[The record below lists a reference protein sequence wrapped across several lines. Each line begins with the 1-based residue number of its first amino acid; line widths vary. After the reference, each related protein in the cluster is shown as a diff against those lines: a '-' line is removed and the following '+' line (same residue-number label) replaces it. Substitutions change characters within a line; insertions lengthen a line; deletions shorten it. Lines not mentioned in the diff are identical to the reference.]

1 MKHDHLIEFLI
12 RKVEDILCDNLPPAA
27 QVPDAIAVKTI
38 RALISTPTVQTAL
51 ERGNDTAR
59 AFALRAINCALPDET
74 LAPRVTLAQVYSV
87 MDELA
92 LMGLLQTGRGA
103 HTSFWAKKPPA
114 R

>member
-1 MKHDHLIEFLI
+1 
-12 RKVEDILCDNLPPAA
+12 
-27 QVPDAIAVKTI
+27 
-38 RALISTPTVQTAL
+38 
-51 ERGNDTAR
+51 
-59 AFALRAINCALPDET
+59 
-74 LAPRVTLAQVYSV
+74 V